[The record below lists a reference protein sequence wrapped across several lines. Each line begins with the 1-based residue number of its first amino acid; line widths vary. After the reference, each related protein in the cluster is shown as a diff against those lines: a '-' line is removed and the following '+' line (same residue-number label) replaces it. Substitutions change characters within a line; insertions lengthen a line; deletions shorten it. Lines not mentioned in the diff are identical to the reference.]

1 MIGYLKGKVFSKAMD
16 SVVVEVN
23 NIGYRLL
30 VSPSA
35 LKKLVVGSE
44 AEFFTWLYLKRETI
58 DLYGCLSQQEF
69 ELFKLLE
76 KMPGIGP
83 KTALIL
89 ASAGSLENLK
99 KAIQQKDKDFLDK
112 VKGVGQ
118 KKMQRVFLELTG
130 RLKKA
135 EAETDLEDQEALD
148 ALMELGFQKN
158 AVKQALAALSPEIK
172 DNEEKIKASL
182 KILGK

>member
-1 MIGYLKGKVFSKAMD
+1 MIGYLKGKILSKTTNY
-16 SVVVEVN
+16 VVVEVN
-23 NIGYRLL
+23 NIGYRVLISPAGLKEL
-30 VSPSA
+30 VI
-35 LKKLVVGSE
+35 GSQ
-44 AEFFTWLYLKRETI
+44 AEFFTWPYLRRETI

-99 KAIQQKDKDFLDK
+99 KAIEQKDKEFLDK

-130 RLKKA
+130 RLKKM
-135 EAETDLEDQEALD
+135 EGRVSSKDQEALD
-148 ALMELGFQKN
+148 ALIGLGFQKS
-158 AVKQALAALSPEIK
+158 AAKQALAALPPEIEK
-172 DNEEKIKASL
+172 NEEKIKASL
-182 KILGK
+182 KILGR